1 MKKLLLTLLAV
12 ALCVGVSVA
21 QRRTDYCNVSIGW
34 FTGTCK
40 YSYVL
45 RNGARVYDGPVSV
58 TADDYQKKSIGF
70 YGTYYTFRYHL
81 DYSLTAN
88 NSNGRLSGPIKLKSV
103 DRSYGGG
110 QPEELDTK
118 TLSGNFVAGLPSGKF
133 VYNYKKSRDGATRQV
148 ENYSVTFNKGLLT
161 GAFLWQTGDNEIRGS
176 FTSSGKLNG
185 KWSVKG
191 KTYQFKNGVLI
202 EGEGLSSQEK
212 SYAIKFANNQ
222 ITEQQ
227 LFDNGMIV
235 EERDLGVCEELISR
249 LKGSVCQADPLETA
263 DFDRGNV
270 GDNYKVISQATFFTE
285 KGYNDFVERF
295 IHSGKRIDPDEY
307 IASLDHFTCLDK
319 DRGMRYGVEYSYNG
333 VFEHTGAEWVLPG
346 MARGYYFTKDQLER
360 VKKEVEKHNKEVVKY
375 GVEKILAK
383 PIQIGGRTYQVIS
396 SKLLKKH
403 DSGYGMT
410 LEINC
415 VPNSSQSSK
424 SQKPQA
430 YATYEVVAD
439 LDSHREGAKVVLKS
453 FTRIRNKY
461 DDIKAL
467 RSELNKADNNAE
479 SVAEKIYNSGEVNDY
494 REEFA
499 AQLKSFI
506 DYQSSRKSIAIDHDN
521 LDNTINSYKQH
532 IRITKQ
538 YAIYLKYFAKSH
550 KLKAEIQQKGISK
563 YTTTTSPTFPD
574 WNRNITLKEVITVVT
589 EQKNILSKWDELNE
603 LKSSAAK
610 NHSEISAAGIPVLSV
625 YNGLY
630 SSIAKA
636 KVSLDESIASYK
648 GLLNTQTSVTDYIP
662 LYKEVVNSNTLLATV
677 LKPAKCAA
685 KAYKTYYKA
694 LDLTWKQQDA
704 IESINKVLATQKQ
717 LKDISQRPTLKD
729 DEKRVKKLKL
739 TALDDIIKAYNS
751 TPSVQPTTV
760 VKQPEP
766 KAVVTEKKVE
776 AKATEEK
783 RSDVAPSTKAEKRPQ
798 SQSLATIQRGFG
810 QYVEISPMFNL
821 SKEGGSFSFN
831 FNYIGGYRFNKNI
844 FLGLGTGLNLNGGQD
859 DWSEFYYNNYGGY
872 NDYYDYYNASL
883 YLLSIPAYL
892 HFRVD
897 WGKRATKWNFYSAFS
912 TGAQFGVYEPYSRFE
927 RNYLNNSP
935 LTESWFYSNG
945 HGHQLYDMYRFNGE
959 ILFGLDFGA
968 NYRLTD
974 KMSLYMGVGIKYGM
988 RTSSIT
994 IHSCQDCDN
1003 DWGVG
1008 GPDLYDMGFGN
1019 SIPSIKVTIGL
1030 SF

>member
-1 MKKLLLTLLAV
+1 
-12 ALCVGVSVA
+12 
-21 QRRTDYCNVSIGW
+21 
-34 FTGTCK
+34 
-40 YSYVL
+40 
-45 RNGARVYDGPVSV
+45 
-58 TADDYQKKSIGF
+58 
-70 YGTYYTFRYHL
+70 
-81 DYSLTAN
+81 
-88 NSNGRLSGPIKLKSV
+88 
-103 DRSYGGG
+103 
-110 QPEELDTK
+110 
-118 TLSGNFVAGLPSGKF
+118 
-133 VYNYKKSRDGATRQV
+133 
-148 ENYSVTFNKGLLT
+148 
-161 GAFLWQTGDNEIRGS
+161 
-176 FTSSGKLNG
+176 
-185 KWSVKG
+185 
-191 KTYQFKNGVLI
+191 
-202 EGEGLSSQEK
+202 
-212 SYAIKFANNQ
+212 
-222 ITEQQ
+222 
-227 LFDNGMIV
+227 MIV

-263 DFDRGNV
+263 DFDKGNV

-319 DRGMRYGVEYSYNG
+319 DRGMRYGVEYAYNG

-360 VKKEVEKHNKEVVKY
+360 VKEEVEKHNKEVVKY

-383 PIQIGGRTYQVIS
+383 PIQIGGRNYQVIS

-439 LDSHREGAKVVLKS
+439 LDSYREGAKVVLKS

-506 DYQSSRKSIAIDHDN
+506 DYQNSRKSIAIDHDN

-532 IRITKQ
+532 IRITKR

-550 KLKAEIQQKGISK
+550 KLKAEIQQKGITK

-574 WNRNITLKEVITVVT
+574 WNRNITLKEIIRVVT

-662 LYKEVVNSNTLLATV
+662 LYKKVVNNNTLLATI

-739 TALDDIIKAYNS
+739 TALDDIIKAYNG

-776 AKATEEK
+776 VQATEEK

-810 QYVEISPMFNL
+810 QYVEISPMFN
-821 SKEGGSFSFN
+821 SISSCNDSFSTHI
-831 FNYIGGYRFNKNI
+831 NYIAGYRFNKNL
-844 FLGLGTGLNLNGGQD
+844 FLGVGTGVNLNFGHNTFFYGRGGGS
-859 DWSEFYYNNYGGY
+859 WNYC
-872 NDYYDYYNASL
+872 DVYDASL
-883 YLLSIPAYL
+883 AMFSIPVYL

-897 WGKRATKWNFYSAFS
+897 FGKRAKLWNPYASISA
-912 TGAQFGVYEPYSRFE
+912 GAQFGILEPYQHLADRFYNGSLPGSPVFHPLHMIDNE
-927 RNYLNNSP
+927 LSNHTKRNKEGFVS
-935 LTESWFYSNG
+935 
-945 HGHQLYDMYRFNGE
+945 
-959 ILFGLDFGA
+959 LDFGA
-968 NYRLTD
+968 NRRLTD
-974 KMSLYMGVGIKYGM
+974 KLSIYFGVGYKVGLRNDIRAM
-988 RTSSIT
+988 VEDSSSSIYIDT
-994 IHSCQDCDN
+994 ALSH
-1003 DWGVG
+1003 
-1008 GPDLYDMGFGN
+1008 
-1019 SIPSIKVTIGL
+1019 SIKLNIGL